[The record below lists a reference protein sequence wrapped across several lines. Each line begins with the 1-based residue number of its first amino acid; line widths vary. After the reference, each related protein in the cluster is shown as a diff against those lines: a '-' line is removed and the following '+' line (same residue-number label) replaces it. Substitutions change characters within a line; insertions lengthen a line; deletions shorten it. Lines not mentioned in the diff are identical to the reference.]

1 MAGVGVESL
10 IPAIGGQI
18 SNMNAMG
25 MGALQTIAGGLAMRK
40 LEKNRPKRFTDHN
53 IIYNQRLA
61 QNIASQGLPQQSLNY
76 YTNNINKSLGAGI
89 NAILSGGGDLNMI
102 QSLVGGA
109 SNQFNQVMAQDAEQK
124 LANQGVLM
132 QQNQNV
138 ANENQM
144 NWNFNTAQPSI
155 DKYNRAAQMTN
166 SGMTNFQNGLIGSAG
181 TANAA
186 STGQNFGGKTE
197 SPYSSSAGQIGQ
209 GGYGLNNYGS
219 QYQMNFPQNNF
230 NKYSPNFNTN
240 WSLGG

>member
-1 MAGVGVESL
+1 
-10 IPAIGGQI
+10 
-18 SNMNAMG
+18 
-25 MGALQTIAGGLAMRK
+25 
-40 LEKNRPKRFTDHN
+40 
-53 IIYNQRLA
+53 
-61 QNIASQGLPQQSLNY
+61 
-76 YTNNINKSLGAGI
+76 
-89 NAILSGGGDLNMI
+89 MI

-144 NWNFNTAQPSI
+144 NWNTNTFQPYLN
-155 DKYNRAAQMTN
+155 KVQQATQMTN

-186 STGQNFGGKTE
+186 ATGQNFGGYGQRNE
-197 SPYSSSAGQIGQ
+197 GAYGGAGQIGQ

-219 QYQMNFPQNNF
+219 QYGLNFPQNNF